1 MAMSARVYQF
11 RTGGARGLPSLLILI
26 LGVALVIGL
35 IAVIAFLG
43 IFVAVIGVM
52 ASLVAGLFYAAR
64 RQLTGKGAP
73 GQPMEPVETDG
84 GPVRDIQVDEVI
96 LIEEKDSR

>member
-1 MAMSARVYQF
+1 MSARVFQF

-43 IFVAVIGVM
+43 IFVAAIGLM
-52 ASLVAGLFYAAR
+52 ASLVAGLYYAAR
-64 RQLTGKGAP
+64 RQITGQSDP
-73 GQPMEPVETDG
+73 GQPPEPTVVDG
-84 GPVRDIQVDEVI
+84 GPLRDIQVDEII
-96 LIEEKDSR
+96 LLKEDKD

>member
-1 MAMSARVYQF
+1 MSTRVFQF

-43 IFVAVIGVM
+43 IFVAAIGLM
-52 ASLVAGLFYAAR
+52 ASLVAGLYYAAR
-64 RQLTGKGAP
+64 RQITGQSAP
-73 GQPMEPVETDG
+73 GQPPEPTVVDG
-84 GPVRDIQVDEVI
+84 GPLRDIQVDEII
-96 LIEEKDSR
+96 LLKEDKD

>member
-1 MAMSARVYQF
+1 MSARVYQF

-43 IFVAVIGVM
+43 IFVAAIGLM
-52 ASLVAGLFYAAR
+52 ASLVAGLYYAAR
-64 RQLTGKGAP
+64 RQLTGQSAP
-73 GQPMEPVETDG
+73 GQPQEPSVVDG
-84 GPVRDIQVDEVI
+84 GPLRDIQVDEII
-96 LIEEKDSR
+96 LLKEDQD